1 VRNKLF
7 LADYFL
13 VLKSS
18 KIYHA
23 LNLRTGM
30 RKLILMLLIT
40 AVYSILNNAEGQTL
54 ATTDSVKRAK
64 ATQQRINDIT
74 LALKN
79 GGVQVTDK
87 PSMYVFL
94 GNEEVSLKHYG
105 KAVIYYSNAL
115 AINPN
120 LGLAY
125 LNRGDAF
132 QKQKDYQKAKS
143 DFTRA
148 VAHLNGDN
156 ANQAIAYYD
165 LALIYR
171 LEKQYDKAIAQDSI
185 AIALNPGYAAAYC
198 TRGDLYAIKG
208 KYQLGINDLT
218 VSMYGFQDKPLALSF
233 LLVDRGDMK
242 RALKQYKEAINDYS
256 LGLKLNPQ
264 NGHAYWNQAA
274 CYNANRDYQ
283 LAYEGYNNAIPYFKN
298 NPKSLARLF
307 DDRALMEIGL
317 QKYKEAVAD
326 DSVAISLDTAFEV
339 AHWNMANAHSQNGD
353 YALSNTVF
361 IKTMH
366 YYLNN
371 SLAKASIY
379 SAMAHN
385 EYFLKNYPK
394 AIDYCTQAIALNT
407 PNWSAYFERGR
418 AYLKTNS
425 KELAINDFKQI
436 LALDTS
442 KLSADYAFSLYYTGS
457 PDKAVEVMQS
467 SFLKTTDTFVLMG
480 NYYNMACLYSIMN
493 KPEDANNF
501 LKKCIDSGYN
511 RKYALTDSDFD
522 NIRNTNEFKNTMESK

>member
-1 VRNKLF
+1 
-7 LADYFL
+7 
-13 VLKSS
+13 
-18 KIYHA
+18 
-23 LNLRTGM
+23 M
-30 RKLILMLLIT
+30 RKLLLVLLACAIFS
-40 AVYSILNNAEGQTL
+40 VGNSVSGQARTRI
-54 ATTDSVKRAK
+54 TTDSAGLAK
-64 ATQQRINDIT
+64 ATQEKINQIT

-79 GGVQVTDK
+79 NGVQINGKANV
-87 PSMYVFL
+87 YVFL
-94 GNEEVSLKHYG
+94 GTQEASLKQYG
-105 KAVIYYSNAL
+105 KAIIDYNHAL

-125 LNRGDAF
+125 LNRGDVYRR
-132 QKQKDYQKAKS
+132 QKDYQKAGT
-143 DFTRA
+143 DYRQA
-148 VAHLNGDN
+148 IAHLKGDN
-156 ANQAIAYYD
+156 GNQAIAYYY
-165 LALIYR
+165 LALL
-171 LEKQYDKAIAQDSI
+171 LENAKQYDKAIVQDSI
-185 AIALNPGYAAAYC
+185 AISLNPGYQPAY
-198 TRGDLYAIKG
+198 RVRAELYAIQG
-208 KYQLGINDLT
+208 EFQPAINDIT
-218 VSMYGFQDKPLALSF
+218 VAMYGYEDKPFVLSSLLAE
-233 LLVDRGDMK
+233 RGDMK
-242 RALKQYKEAINDYS
+242 RALKKYKEAINDYS
-256 LGLKLNPQ
+256 LALKLNPQ

-283 LAYEGYNNAIPYFKN
+283 LAYDGYNNAIPYFKN
-298 NPKSLARLF
+298 NPKSLARLY

-326 DSVAISLDTAFEV
+326 DSIAISLDTTFEV
-339 AHWNMANAHSQNGD
+339 AHWNIANAHSQNGD

-361 IKTMH
+361 MKTMH
-366 YYLNN
+366 YYTNN
-371 SLAKASIY
+371 LLARASIY

-467 SFLKTTDTFVLMG
+467 NFLKTTDTFVLMG
-480 NYYNMACLYSIMN
+480 DYYNMACLYSIMN

-501 LKKCIDSGYN
+501 LKKCIDGGYN
-511 RKYALTDSDFD
+511 KKYALMDSDFD